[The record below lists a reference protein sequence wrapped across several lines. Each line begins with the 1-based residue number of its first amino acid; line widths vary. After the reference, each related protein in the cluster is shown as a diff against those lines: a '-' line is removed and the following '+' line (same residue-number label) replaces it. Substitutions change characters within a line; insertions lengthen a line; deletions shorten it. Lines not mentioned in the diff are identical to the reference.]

1 MQICGLEGSCL
12 VKVLCRASESAAM
25 EADAPPLL
33 ETETKGFFLGS
44 RGGGC
49 GGGSGGGCKAEEK
62 ENLVATRAGGRDC
75 FHGN

>member
-1 MQICGLEGSCL
+1 
-12 VKVLCRASESAAM
+12 M